1 MNNSLFRK
9 KSIDAL
15 TSPEDVNKYMK
26 VANPATWII
35 VAAII
40 ILLVGIIVWSCV
52 GRTQSTISGVCISD
66 GEGSYVCVSE
76 NAVSELKIGMTA
88 KINDKEYKITGI
100 TGQPVLAQQSLPAYA
115 IYLGGFLTTDFVYI
129 LTIDGNLEEGTY
141 PATIVKEDIRLIE
154 YLWE

>member
-26 VANPATWII
+26 VANPATWVI

-40 ILLVGIIVWSCV
+40 ILLAGIIVWSCV
-52 GRTQSTISGVCISD
+52 GRAKSTVSGVCISD
-66 GEGSYVCVSE
+66 GENSYVCVSE
-76 NAVSELKIGMTA
+76 KAMSEIKIGMIA
-88 KINDKEYKITGI
+88 KVNDKEYKITGI
-100 TGQPVLAQQSLPAYA
+100 TGQPVLAQQSVPAYA
-115 IYLGGFLTTDFVYI
+115 IYLGGFSANDFVYI
-129 LTIDGNLEEGTY
+129 LTINGNLEEGTY
-141 PATIVKEDIRLIE
+141 PATIIKEDIRLIE